1 MVCSGMVV
9 CERLRGVPVA
19 ERSGGWDED
28 LTYFEVDP
36 GYWDDDLR
44 GRQDDVYA
52 AELYGYPF
60 TPLELLYRRGAEEHQ
75 SLEELAGA
83 WLSEV
88 SRVGLPEHDPCY
100 VPKQSDPR
108 RPETDAPDQRLFPVS
123 VGERHQR
130 FWIAVGDSVGE
141 DGTTRIGVLD
151 RPLRTQE
158 SIIALLTVLEGVP
171 TPSRPT
177 QDSHSES
184 AKRARHRPPGYAYV
198 RHLLRYY
205 RPSFDTLP
213 REEQRDLIDATTE
226 RVDAFLK
233 ASRQLVEFLEYG
245 VPGRKLRSTLRD
257 ANRDVRAAVLR
268 KVEGLSSPR
277 IAERFGLPM
286 SDAYKTKHE
295 HKGVEEMV
303 ERGRGLLV
311 AALGEQG
318 WKEQV
323 EIMKQDREWFNSLD
337 DDLRSIYLDLDKG
350 RLGETEARRFVEML
364 RPETR
369 SPDNSP

>member
-1 MVCSGMVV
+1 M
-9 CERLRGVPVA
+9 A

-28 LTYFEVDP
+28 LSYFEADP
-36 GYWDDDLR
+36 GYWDDDLW
-44 GRQDDVYA
+44 GREDDVYA

-75 SLEELAGA
+75 SLEELSGA
-83 WLSEV
+83 WLSEI
-88 SRVGLPEHDPCY
+88 SRVGLPEHDTEF
-100 VPKQSDPR
+100 VPKQFDPR
-108 RPETDAPDQRLFPVS
+108 RPETAAPGQRLFPVRM
-123 VGERHQR
+123 GERHQR

-141 DGTTRIGVLD
+141 DGNTRVGVLD

-158 SIIALLTVLEGVP
+158 SIIALLTVLESVP
-171 TPSRPT
+171 AEARPT
-177 QDSHSES
+177 QGPKSES
-184 AKRARHRPPGYAYV
+184 AKRARPPNYTYV
-198 RHLLRYY
+198 RQLLRYY

-245 VPGRKLRSTLRD
+245 VPGRRLSSALRD
-257 ANRDVRAAVLR
+257 ADRDVRAAVLCE
-268 KVEGLSSPR
+268 VEELSSPR

-286 SDAYKTKHE
+286 SDAYRDKHE
-295 HKGVEEMV
+295 HKGVEGMI
-303 ERGRGLLV
+303 ERGRKLLV

-318 WKEQV
+318 WKRQV
-323 EIMKQDREWFNSLD
+323 EVMKQDREWFDSLG
-337 DDLRSIYLDLDKG
+337 DDLKSIYLELDKG
-350 RLGETEARRFVEML
+350 RLGEAEARRFVEKL

>member
-1 MVCSGMVV
+1 
-9 CERLRGVPVA
+9 VA
-19 ERSGGWDED
+19 DRSGGWDEA

-52 AELYGYPF
+52 AELYGYPL

-75 SLEELAGA
+75 SLEELSGA
-83 WLSEV
+83 WLSEI
-88 SRVGLPEHDPCY
+88 SRVGLPEHDTGF

-108 RPETDAPDQRLFPVS
+108 RPETDAPGQRLFPVS
-123 VGERHQR
+123 VGERRQR

-141 DGTTRIGVLD
+141 DGNTRVGVLD
-151 RPLRTQE
+151 RPLKTQE

-171 TPSRPT
+171 TEARSAHEP
-177 QDSHSES
+177 QSES
-184 AKRARHRPPGYAYV
+184 AKRARPPSYAYV

-213 REEQRDLIDATTE
+213 GEEQRDLIDATTE

-245 VPGRKLRSTLRD
+245 VPGRKLRSALRD
-257 ANRDVRAAVLR
+257 ANRDVRAAVLCE
-268 KVEGLSSPR
+268 VEGLSSPR
-277 IAERFGLPM
+277 IAERFGLRM
-286 SDAYKTKHE
+286 SAAYKNKHE
-295 HKGVEEMV
+295 HKGVEEMI
-303 ERGRGLLV
+303 ERGRRLLV
-311 AALGEQG
+311 AALGEQR

-323 EIMKQDREWFNSLD
+323 EAMKRDREWFGSLD
-337 DDLRSIYLDLDKG
+337 EEQRSIYLELDKEN
-350 RLGETEARRFVEML
+350 LGEAEARRLVEHFCPGT
-364 RPETR
+364 RP
-369 SPDNSP
+369 PDNSP

>member
-1 MVCSGMVV
+1 
-9 CERLRGVPVA
+9 VA
-19 ERSGGWDED
+19 DRSGGWDED
-28 LTYFEVDP
+28 PTYFEVDP

-44 GRQDDVYA
+44 GREDDVYA

-60 TPLELLYRRGAEEHQ
+60 TPLELLYRRGAEEHR

-88 SRVGLPEHDPCY
+88 SRVGLPEHDPGY

-108 RPETDAPDQRLFPVS
+108 RPETDAPGQRLFPVS
-123 VGERHQR
+123 VGKGHQR

-141 DGTTRIGVLD
+141 DGNTRVGVLD

-171 TPSRPT
+171 AEARPT
-177 QDSHSES
+177 QGPQSES
-184 AKRARHRPPGYAYV
+184 AKRACPPGYAYV

-233 ASRQLVEFLEYG
+233 ASRQLVEILEYG
-245 VPGRKLRSTLRD
+245 VPGRRLRSARRD
-257 ANRDVRAAVLR
+257 ANRDVRAAILCE
-268 KVEGLSSPR
+268 VEGLSSPR
-277 IAERFGLPM
+277 IAERFGLQL
-286 SDAYKTKHE
+286 SDAYKNKHE
-295 HKGVEEMV
+295 HKGVEEMI
-303 ERGRGLLV
+303 ERGRKLLV
-311 AALGEQG
+311 TALGDDA

-323 EIMKQDREWFNSLD
+323 EVMKQDREWFDSLD
-337 DDLRSIYLDLDKG
+337 EDLRSIYLDLDKG
-350 RLGETEARRFVEML
+350 KLGEAEARRFVERL

-369 SPDNSP
+369 PPNNSP

>member
-1 MVCSGMVV
+1 
-9 CERLRGVPVA
+9 VA

-28 LTYFEVDP
+28 LSYLEVDP

-44 GRQDDVYA
+44 GQEDDVYA

-60 TPLELLYRRGAEEHQ
+60 TPRDLLYRRGAEEHH
-75 SLEELAGA
+75 SLQELASA
-83 WLSEV
+83 WLSELF
-88 SRVGLPEHDPCY
+88 SVGLPDHDPGY
-100 VPKQSDPR
+100 VAKQSDPR
-108 RPETDAPDQRLFPVS
+108 RPETDAPGQRLFPVS
-123 VGERHQR
+123 VGEHDQR

-171 TPSRPT
+171 TQSRPA

-184 AKRARHRPPGYAYV
+184 AKRARHRPTGYAYV

-205 RPSFDTLP
+205 RHSFDTLP
-213 REEQRDLIDATTE
+213 REEQRDLMDATFE

-245 VPGRKLRSTLRD
+245 VPGRKLRSALRD
-257 ANRDVRAAVLR
+257 ANRDVRAAVLCE
-268 KVEGLSSPR
+268 VEGLSSPR

-286 SDAYKTKHE
+286 SAAYKNKHE
-295 HKGVEEMV
+295 HKGVEEMI
-303 ERGRGLLV
+303 ERGRRLLV

-323 EIMKQDREWFNSLD
+323 EVMKQDHEWFDSLD
-337 DDLRSIYLDLDKG
+337 DDLRSINLELDKG
-350 RLGETEARRFVEML
+350 RLGEAEARRFVEKL
-364 RPETR
+364 RPETS